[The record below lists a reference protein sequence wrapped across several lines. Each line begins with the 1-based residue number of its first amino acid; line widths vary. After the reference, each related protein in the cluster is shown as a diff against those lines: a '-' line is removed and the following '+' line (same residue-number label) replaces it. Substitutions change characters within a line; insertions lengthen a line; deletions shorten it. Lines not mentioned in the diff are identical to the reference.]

1 MEIRLNENMIDSD
14 EKTNMIQEVLMAMR
28 SIPQRTENYN
38 KNEISFMDHSKKVWE
53 HPNNSV

>member
-1 MEIRLNENMIDSD
+1 MV
-14 EKTNMIQEVLMAMR
+14 QEVLMAMR
-28 SIPQRTENYN
+28 SIPQRSENYN